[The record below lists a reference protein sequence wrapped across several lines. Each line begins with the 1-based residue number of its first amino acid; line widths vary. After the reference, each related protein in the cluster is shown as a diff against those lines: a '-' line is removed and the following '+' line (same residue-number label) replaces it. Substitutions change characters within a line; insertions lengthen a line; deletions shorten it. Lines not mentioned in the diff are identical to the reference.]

1 MMTVRGVEAVTT
13 PRRIEAKLPISA
25 SLLGE
30 AEAWVRLH
38 PAHWRRS
45 YPPRQVNNI
54 YLDSGDYAGLNAN
67 LAGIPDRSKLRLRWY
82 GPHLHLVTGG
92 QLELKCKQ
100 GAVGWKQI
108 LPLSGT
114 YDLTDLTWSALL
126 RQLEAILRAGAH
138 DWLVR
143 YPVPVL
149 INSYQRAYYET
160 PDGELRLTLDSR
172 LRAFGQRARSV
183 PNLSGSIRVPER
195 AVIELK
201 GGIEDAPL
209 RRLSAA
215 VAALPVRV
223 DRFSKYVS
231 SVMALPDFF

>member
-1 MMTVRGVEAVTT
+1 MMTACGAEVVTT
-13 PRRIEAKLPISA
+13 PRRIEVKLPITA

-45 YPPRQVNNI
+45 YSPRQINNI

-67 LAGIPDRSKLRLRWY
+67 LAGVPDRSKLRLRWY
-82 GPHLHLVTGG
+82 GPNLRRVTGG

-100 GAVGWKQI
+100 GTVGWKQI
-108 LPLSGT
+108 LALPGT
-114 YDLTDLTWSALL
+114 YDLAEMSWSALL
-126 RQLEAILRAGAH
+126 HELEAILRARAV
-138 DWLVR
+138 DWMTL
-143 YPVPVL
+143 YPMPVL

-172 LRAFGQRARSV
+172 LRAFDQRARSV
-183 PNLSGSIRVPER
+183 PNLSRGTRIAET

-209 RRLSAA
+209 RRLSSA
-215 VAALPVRV
+215 VAALPVRA